1 MYFCEERQ
9 MYMQGDTN
17 EDIASFIRA
26 EQKREKEK
34 LQLFFKFR
42 GERQMREIPQVTW
55 SSNPREM
62 QSIERK
68 KSLVNYSDK
77 RGKRVIERETKERA
91 LKSWILN
98 KGK

>member
-1 MYFCEERQ
+1 
-9 MYMQGDTN
+9 
-17 EDIASFIRA
+17 
-26 EQKREKEK
+26 
-34 LQLFFKFR
+34 
-42 GERQMREIPQVTW
+42 MREIPQVTW

-77 RGKRVIERETKERA
+77 RGKRAKERETKERA

>member
-42 GERQMREIPQVTW
+42 GER
-55 SSNPREM
+55 
-62 QSIERK
+62 
-68 KSLVNYSDK
+68 
-77 RGKRVIERETKERA
+77 
-91 LKSWILN
+91 
-98 KGK
+98 